1 MYRSAMVACL
11 ALVFLVGMSVTGLSA
26 QQAKRGQQQG
36 ARGNKA
42 DPAAA
47 NANANPAVQMLLQQF
62 DKNGNGA
69 LDGEELVQVAATFQ
83 QLIMGRAVEN
93 GAAMGGA
100 QGGAGQGLGNQGG
113 MQGAGGRGFGAMG
126 QGFGAA
132 GQSFGQG
139 NGGKQQK
146 VQNRFQQG
154 QGGAGN
160 AGRAGNG
167 GR

>member
-11 ALVFLVGMSVTGLSA
+11 GLVLLVGMSVTSLSA

-42 DPAAA
+42 KPVAA
-47 NANANPAVQMLLQQF
+47 NVNPTVQTLLQQF
-62 DKNGNGA
+62 DKNGNGV
-69 LDGEELVQVAATFQ
+69 LDGEELVQVAAAFQ
-83 QLIMGRAVEN
+83 QLIMARAGEN
-93 GAAMGGA
+93 GAGMGGM

-113 MQGAGGRGFGAMG
+113 VQGGGGRGFGAMG

-132 GQSFGQG
+132 GQGFGQG

-146 VQNRFQQG
+146 VQNRFQHG
-154 QGGAGN
+154 QGGAG
-160 AGRAGNG
+160 GVGGAGNG